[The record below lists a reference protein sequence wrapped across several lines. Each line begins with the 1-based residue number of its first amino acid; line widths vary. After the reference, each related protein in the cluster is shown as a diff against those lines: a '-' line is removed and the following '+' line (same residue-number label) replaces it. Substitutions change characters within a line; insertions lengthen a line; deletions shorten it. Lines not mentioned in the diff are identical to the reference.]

1 MIKSLVFF
9 FVFLLGLNS
18 SNAQYLY
25 LDDFITLLEL
35 AEDSERTEVEKFLQ
49 SKGFSFDN
57 FEYIIDD
64 GDDENDTTHFMI
76 TYYKKWFDGECYVR
90 VDADSDED
98 NYIVIE
104 FSYEEDRTLYI
115 ASVLADAGL
124 QPEDY
129 WENDDGTE
137 GFRFETDNYGIII
150 SEVLDDDEEIFYR
163 FSIYSY

>member
-1 MIKSLVFF
+1 MIKNFVFL
-9 FVFLLGLNS
+9 FVFLLGLTN

-25 LDDFITLLEL
+25 LDDFITLLEM
-35 AEDSERTEVEKFLQ
+35 AEDSERADVEKFLQ

-57 FEYIIDD
+57 FEYRIDD
-64 GDDENDTTHFMI
+64 GDDEDDTTHYMI

-98 NYIVIE
+98 DYTVIE

-124 QPEDY
+124 EPVEY
-129 WENDDGTE
+129 LENDDGTE
-137 GFRFETDNYGIII
+137 GFRFETDKYGMVI
-150 SEVLDDDEEIFYR
+150 SEALNDDDEIFYR
-163 FSIYSY
+163 FTIFSY

>member
-1 MIKSLVFF
+1 MIKNFVFL
-9 FVFLLGLNS
+9 FVFLLGLSN

-25 LDDFITLLEL
+25 LDDFIKLLEI

-57 FEYIIDD
+57 FEYIIDE
-64 GDDENDTTHFMI
+64 DDEEDDTTHYSI
-76 TYYKKWFDGECYVR
+76 TYHKKWPGNQCYVR

-104 FSYEEDRTLYI
+104 FSYEEERTLYI

-124 QPEDY
+124 EPADY

-137 GFRFETDNYGIII
+137 GFRFETDDYGMFI
-150 SEVLDDDEEIFYR
+150 SEVLNDDDEIYYR
-163 FSIYSY
+163 FSIFSY

>member
-1 MIKSLVFF
+1 
-9 FVFLLGLNS
+9 
-18 SNAQYLY
+18 
-25 LDDFITLLEL
+25 LLEL

-137 GFRFETDNYGIII
+137 GFKFETDNYGIII

>member
-1 MIKSLVFF
+1 MIKNYVFL
-9 FVFLLGLNS
+9 FVFLLGLGN

-25 LDDFITLLEL
+25 LDDFIKLLEI

-57 FEYIIDD
+57 FEYIIDE
-64 GDDENDTTHFMI
+64 DDEEDDTTHYMI
-76 TYYKKWFDGECYVR
+76 TYHKKWPGNQCYVR

-104 FSYEEDRTLYI
+104 FSYEEERTLYI

-124 QPEDY
+124 EPADY

-137 GFRFETDNYGIII
+137 GFRFETDDYGIVI
-150 SEVLDDDEEIFYR
+150 SEVLNDDDEIFYR
-163 FSIYSY
+163 FNIYSY